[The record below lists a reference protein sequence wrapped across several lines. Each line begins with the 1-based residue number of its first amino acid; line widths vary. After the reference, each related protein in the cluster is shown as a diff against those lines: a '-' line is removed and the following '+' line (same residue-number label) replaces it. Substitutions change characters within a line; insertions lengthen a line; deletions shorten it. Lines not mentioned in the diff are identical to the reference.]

1 MEWEI
6 VQRRFFTC
14 VGEKESGRFLRLEFV
29 RVSCKKLA
37 TNCGQ
42 TADMASLL
50 NTYRVDRGSSS
61 VVSRQDQ
68 LGPMKRERERER
80 ERSLSLSMLPP
91 RCSVSRVP
99 KQTDTNAI
107 RILLIERFIR
117 NSFNGLDSVNLNW
130 NRSRFGLREPSRKS
144 AKNLQLV
151 SRVLR
156 RTSVV
161 WQRVITRQ
169 IFQLSQMY

>member
-68 LGPMKRERERER
+68 PTRSHEERERG
-80 ERSLSLSMLPP
+80 LSLSMLPP

-130 NRSRFGLREPSRKS
+130 NRPRFGLREPSRES
-144 AKNLQLV
+144 AKNFQLV